1 MIFFSMYVIRHYIYE
16 VEIMKTY
23 QEEPSF
29 PILRRSFSSYKA
41 LGDVINRSRSYVNNC
56 MNGRRSFT
64 ALEKRMIVAFLG
76 RDNDPEAFIKL
87 FGG

>member
-1 MIFFSMYVIRHYIYE
+1 VKERYINE

-29 PILRRSFSSYKA
+29 PILRRSFPSYKA

-64 ALEKRMIVAFLG
+64 ALEKRMIIAFLNRSG
-76 RDNDPEAFIKL
+76 DPEAVNKI